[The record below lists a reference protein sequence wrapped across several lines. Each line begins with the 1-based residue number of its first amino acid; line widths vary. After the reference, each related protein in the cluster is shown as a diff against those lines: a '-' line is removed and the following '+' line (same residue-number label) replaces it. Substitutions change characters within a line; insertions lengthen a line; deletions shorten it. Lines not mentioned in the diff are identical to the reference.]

1 MSEQRAARPTP
12 PPRPSAGMRPQA
24 PVRPAPPLRP
34 QHSKPDAN
42 PLRLL
47 VGLVG
52 IASASA
58 LVTAMLP
65 SVSPAEVVVAAD
77 TTSMTAVVAVMPEPS
92 VVHVTR
98 YVTLKPGQ
106 TAPPQSSVLV
116 KPQPT
121 PHVTVKIVK
130 KVQVV
135 TRQSGKP

>member
-1 MSEQRAARPTP
+1 MSEQRPLRTAPPPSSPAAMRPEAPVRPVP
-12 PPRPSAGMRPQA
+12 PPRPQR
-24 PVRPAPPLRP
+24 
-34 QHSKPDAN
+34 SKPDAN

-47 VGLVG
+47 VGLAG

-65 SVSPAEVVVAAD
+65 SVSPTGLVVAAD
-77 TTSMTAVVAVMPEPS
+77 TTDTNVMTAVVPEPS

-98 YVTLKPGQ
+98 YVTLQPGQ
-106 TAPPQSSVLV
+106 TAPPQASVLV

-121 PHVTVKIVK
+121 PHVTVKVVQ

>member
-1 MSEQRAARPTP
+1 MSEQRPLRSTP
-12 PPRPSAGMRPQA
+12 PTTPSAGLRPEA
-24 PVRPAPPLRP
+24 PVRTAPPPRP

-47 VGLVG
+47 LGLAG

-65 SVSPAEVVVAAD
+65 SVSPTEVVVAAD
-77 TTSMTAVVAVMPEPS
+77 TTGMTDVVPEPS
-92 VVHVTR
+92 VLHVTR
-98 YVTLKPGQ
+98 YVTLEPGQ
-106 TAPPQSSVLV
+106 TAPPQSSVLI

-121 PHVTVKIVK
+121 PHVTVKVVK
-130 KVQVV
+130 KVQAV

>member
-1 MSEQRAARPTP
+1 MSDQRHLRPVPPTRPTTSPAGMRTDPPARPTP
-12 PPRPSAGMRPQA
+12 ASRPQ
-24 PVRPAPPLRP
+24 R
-34 QHSKPDAN
+34 SKPDAN

-47 VGLVG
+47 VGLAGV
-52 IASASA
+52 ATASA

-65 SVSPAEVVVAAD
+65 SVSPTEVVVAAD
-77 TTSMTAVVAVMPEPS
+77 TTGLTAVAPEPS
-92 VVHVTR
+92 VLHVTR
-98 YVTLKPGQ
+98 YVTLQPGQ

-121 PHVTVKIVK
+121 PHVTVKVVK

>member
-1 MSEQRAARPTP
+1 MSDQRPLRPTP
-12 PPRPSAGMRPQA
+12 PARSSADMRPDA
-24 PVRPAPPLRP
+24 TVRPTPPSRP
-34 QHSKPDAN
+34 QRSKPDAN

-47 VGLVG
+47 AGLAG

-65 SVSPAEVVVAAD
+65 SVSPTEVVVAAD
-77 TTSMTAVVAVMPEPS
+77 TTGLTAVVPEPS
-92 VVHVTR
+92 VLHVTK

-106 TAPPQSSVLV
+106 TAPPQASALV

-121 PHVTVKIVK
+121 PRVTVKVVK

-135 TRQSGKP
+135 TKQSGNP

>member
-1 MSEQRAARPTP
+1 
-12 PPRPSAGMRPQA
+12 MRPEA

-34 QHSKPDAN
+34 PRSKPDAN

-47 VGLVG
+47 VGLAG

-58 LVTAMLP
+58 LVSAMLP
-65 SVSPAEVVVAAD
+65 SVSPAEEVVAAD
-77 TTSMTAVVAVMPEPS
+77 TTGMPAVVAVEPEPP

-98 YVTLKPGQ
+98 YVTLEPGQ

-121 PHVTVKIVK
+121 PHVTVKVVR
-130 KVQVV
+130 KVQAV

>member
-1 MSEQRAARPTP
+1 MSEQRPLRPTP
-12 PPRPSAGMRPQA
+12 PTTPSAGMRPQA
-24 PVRPAPPLRP
+24 PVRPAPPPRQ

-47 VGLVG
+47 VGLAG

-58 LVTAMLP
+58 LVSAMLP
-65 SVSPAEVVVAAD
+65 SVSPTEVVVAAD

-98 YVTLKPGQ
+98 YVTLQPGQ

-121 PHVTVKIVK
+121 PHVTVKVVK
-130 KVQVV
+130 QVQVV

>member
-1 MSEQRAARPTP
+1 MSEQRPLRPTP
-12 PPRPSAGMRPQA
+12 PTTPSDGMRPGA
-24 PVRPAPPLRP
+24 PVRTAPPPRP

-47 VGLVG
+47 VGLAG

-77 TTSMTAVVAVMPEPS
+77 TTGMTAVVPEPS
-92 VVHVTR
+92 VLHVTR
-98 YVTLKPGQ
+98 YVTLQPGQ
-106 TAPPQSSVLV
+106 TPPPQSSVLV

-121 PHVTVKIVK
+121 PHVTVKVVK